1 MKHFYRNILCIL
13 LILFAIAGIFLMAW
27 NIMDNLDNLNTISRS
42 IANGTNGLN
51 YLLEKK
57 DVEIMTL
64 TSNYKGSFYLRSDS
78 WGEPSDSLCTG
89 FKSGE
94 KYTGKTTYNPLGY
107 YTKKAQMTDAEEY
120 TYTLDVK
127 TGGFGQYLLKP
138 DYSVDGIDNERSTD
152 VACKPF
158 QKTSSG
164 TFFPKIDEEKI
175 NEIEFDETLK
185 QEEEEYR
192 KYVHQKY
199 TLLPGDS
206 SEREALK
213 ERLVSFAKKKGI
225 DPESPTLVEDITV
238 FFHKNYYYDE
248 PSIPKN
254 ENYALYMLEQS
265 DHGICN
271 NFASA
276 SYYLYRALGIPT
288 RIVCGYLVM
297 NPIDNGDGTYFYS
310 VKLKQCHAWN
320 EVYVDGSGWKRV
332 DNTSSRSDLD
342 GEYDNTDRIS
352 SSMDSSSMDSTA
364 SSDSFI
370 SSDSTDSSDS
380 SSDDID
386 EDIEYGSGVIAFKE
400 EYLKTYD
407 GTAKNMD
414 IDDVF
419 VLKSYTLKEEY
430 QSEYAND
437 TDIMNGFKDVTLTTF
452 LANFSAGDTAYAT
465 FKYQDKVRIDVND
478 YPFICS
484 NFYIH
489 DMNYKD
495 VTKRYGLTF
504 EDSEENMLSSYK
516 TELIMSVQE
525 CQVTISYQSEL
536 TINASL
542 LPYTPSIS
550 VSMSGAPTGYRASIS
565 MSESLTRED
574 FSYQDGQYSY
584 TFTPDIVIMD
594 SFGNDCTSNFEI
606 LDVKDITIILNVEE
620 SL

>member
-1 MKHFYRNILCIL
+1 MKHFYRNILCLL
-13 LILFAIAGIFLMAW
+13 LILLAVAGIILMAW
-27 NIMDNLDNLNTISRS
+27 NIMDNQDNLNTISRS
-42 IANGTNGLN
+42 ISNGTNGLN
-51 YLLEKK
+51 YLFEKK

-107 YTKKAQMTDAEEY
+107 YTKKAQLSNAKEY
-120 TYTLDVK
+120 TYTLEVK

-138 DYSVDGIDNERSTD
+138 DYSVVGIDNERSTD

-164 TFFPKIDEEKI
+164 TFYPKVDEEKI
-175 NEIEFDETLK
+175 NEVEFDETLK

-213 ERLVSFAKKKGI
+213 KRLVSFAKEKGF
-225 DPESPTLVEDITV
+225 DLDSPTLVEDITV
-238 FFHKNYYYDE
+238 FFHKNYYYQE

-254 ENYALYMLEQS
+254 ENYALYMLEKS

-297 NPIDNGDGTYFYS
+297 NPVDRGDGTYFYS

-320 EVYVDGSGWKRV
+320 EVYIDGSGWKRV

-342 GEYDNTDRIS
+342 GEYDNTDQIS
-352 SSMDSSSMDSTA
+352 SSMDSSIDSSN
-364 SSDSFI
+364 SSI
-370 SSDSTDSSDS
+370 SSDISDS
-380 SSDDID
+380 SSDDED
-386 EDIEYGSGVIAFKE
+386 DIEYGSGVIAFKE
-400 EYLKTYD
+400 EYVKTYD
-407 GTAKNMD
+407 GTSKTMD

-419 VLKSYTLKEEY
+419 VLKNYKLNEKYESD
-430 QSEYAND
+430 YAND
-437 TDIMNGFKDVTLTTF
+437 IDIMQNFENVKLSTF
-452 LANFSAGDTAYAT
+452 LENFGKGDIAHAT
-465 FKYQDKVRIDVND
+465 FKYQDKVRTDVNY

-484 NFYIH
+484 NFYIW

-504 EDSEENMLSSYK
+504 EDYEERELSSYK
-516 TELIMSVQE
+516 KELLMNIQE
-525 CQVTISYQSEL
+525 CPVFVSYQSVFNIDE
-536 TINASL
+536 SQ
-542 LPYTPSIS
+542 LPYTPLIT
-550 VSMSGAPTGYRASIS
+550 VSMSGAPTGYMASIS
-565 MSESLTRED
+565 TESLTKED
-574 FSYQDGQYSY
+574 FSFKDGEYSY
-584 TFTPDIVIMD
+584 TFTPDVVIAD
-594 SFGNDCTSNFEI
+594 SSGKDCTANFEI
-606 LDVKDITIILNVEE
+606 QDMKDVKIILNVEE
-620 SL
+620 GL